1 MALGY
6 IPNTHLNFQR
16 IEKTYI
22 LWRSRFT
29 LKLDFQNGLDK
40 KKLPLLELAIVAAIA
55 SCVASVTTDTW
66 NGVVQSEKKIL
77 NW

>member
-1 MALGY
+1 M
-6 IPNTHLNFQR
+6 
-16 IEKTYI
+16 

-66 NGVVQSEKKIL
+66 NGVVQSEKK
-77 NW
+77 N